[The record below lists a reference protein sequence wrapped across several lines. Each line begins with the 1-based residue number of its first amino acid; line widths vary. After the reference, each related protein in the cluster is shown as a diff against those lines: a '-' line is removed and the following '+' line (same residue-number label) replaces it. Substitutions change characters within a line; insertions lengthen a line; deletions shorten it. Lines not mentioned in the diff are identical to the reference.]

1 MSSLIQLRH
10 SISVFFLYLLKKQ
23 ITSQY
28 VEYNH
33 WLYPSYVLFHI
44 LVMTQLTLVTS
55 YIIGAL

>member
-10 SISVFFLYLLKKQ
+10 SISVFFLYLLKKR